1 MNLSDLVK
9 SKKYKTFMA
18 RLYGIGASVVIIGA
32 LFKITH
38 IRGADLML
46 FVGLITESII
56 FFFSAFEPPYID
68 PDWSLVHPEL
78 AGLYHSDDEI
88 QKMKEQGII
97 KEKKEEEPSLTGEL
111 DKMLKEAN
119 IQTDV
124 IASLGQGLHNLNT
137 TLKELNNISEVAV
150 KSTNLV
156 NTIESVNQNAEV
168 LSHSYKQTADV
179 LNQESKLTQ
188 EHVANLEG
196 MTQNSSL
203 ASKAYGEI
211 THKISEENSIRTELN
226 QNIQNASLSASYLVE
241 KYNETAQIL
250 TNAANAIDIG
260 DNGSAFKEKL
270 SEINSKLTSLNAA
283 YELQMK
289 AVQENANVT
298 STSIQTI
305 NELINKLLSSTEVTG
320 QFTQNLSALSK
331 ALESQ
336 ISGSHLQTQKSEE
349 VSNAYNELLT
359 KISIAITN
367 TESYQKEAKNLAEK
381 MADLTRIYGNMLSA
395 MTVKA

>member
-1 MNLSDLVK
+1 MNLFDLVK
-9 SKKYKTFMA
+9 SKKYKVFMA

-38 IRGADLML
+38 IRGADVML

-78 AGLYHSDDEI
+78 AGLYHTEEEI
-88 QKMKEQGII
+88 EMMKQKGLI
-97 KEKKEEEPSLTGEL
+97 KEKKEEEASLTGEL

-124 IASLGQGLHNLNT
+124 RASLGQGLNNLNT

-156 NTIESVNQNAEV
+156 NTIDHVNQNAQALSQSYKKTAEV
-168 LSHSYKQTADV
+168 LDK
-179 LNQESKLTQ
+179 ESELTQ
-188 EHVANLEG
+188 EHVTNLGG
-196 MTQNSSL
+196 MTQNSGL

-211 THKISEENSIRTELN
+211 ANKLNEESNIRSALN
-226 QNIQNASLSASYLVE
+226 QNIHSASQSAANLVE
-241 KYNETAQIL
+241 KYNETAQTL
-250 TNAANAIDIG
+250 KNAADAIDVG
-260 DNGSAFKEKL
+260 ENASVFKEKL
-270 SEINSKLTSLNAA
+270 SEINTKLTSLNAA

-289 AVQENANVT
+289 AAHENASVT

-305 NELINKLLSSTEVTG
+305 NELISKLMGSTEATG

-336 ISGSHLQTQKSEE
+336 INGSNLQTQKTEE
-349 VSNAYNELLT
+349 VSQAYKELLDR
-359 KISIAITN
+359 INAAIAH
-367 TESYQKEAKNLAEK
+367 TENYQKEAKNLAEK

-395 MTVKA
+395 MTIKV